1 MLTVQIKFA
10 LFVCAFLVGA
20 VSFSAPIFAE
30 DSLILT
36 ENQSLGLAN
45 VFESQGQNESAKKI
59 YASLFNSSDYNLRT
73 EAVFRLAN
81 LAMREKDYNKAI
93 KYYLHILKYYPDSV
107 FARLELARAYFMNA
121 DYSLAEQQFLFV
133 RSVKGL
139 PEEIAYNIDIFLSAI
154 RRQKNWS
161 VNTYFSLVPDSN
173 LNYASGDK
181 EECLIAFGGVFCRPL
196 EQKEKGLGI
205 KYGLNGNHYLRFT
218 RNFGLQ
224 TSIDFSALDYST
236 SRYDD
241 YDVVMAI
248 GPRYIFNKGE
258 ISLQP
263 LAGVRWYQGNLYTNQ
278 YGIRLSSSFQL
289 GNSWFFNAGTS
300 YRNLSYKNDLLDDFL
315 AADVINLYVQP
326 RYYINNKSFLLFG
339 LNYEYSYA
347 KVKAYGY
354 SALGLFLG
362 YYNEWNFGFS
372 SFIRADI
379 TNVNALEAKYFI
391 NQDYIPE
398 AIVKKDWIGNIY
410 VRITN
415 RFLEW
420 KNFYPAIS
428 YSYTKRFSNVW
439 SQEFD
444 KHKIELEIGYRF

>member
-1 MLTVQIKFA
+1 MWAVFFAAPVFAEENLMLT
-10 LFVCAFLVGA
+10 
-20 VSFSAPIFAE
+20 E
-30 DSLILT
+30 T
-36 ENQSLGLAN
+36 QSLGLAN
-45 VFESQGQNESAKKI
+45 VFESQGETENAKKI
-59 YASLFNSSDYNLRT
+59 YISLFNSSDYNIRT

-93 KYYLHILKYYPDSV
+93 KYYLHVLKYYPDSV

-133 RSVKGL
+133 RSVNGL
-139 PEEIAYNIDIFLSAI
+139 PEEIAYNIDMFLSAI
-154 RRQKNWS
+154 RRQKNWTI
-161 VNTYFSLVPDSN
+161 NTYFSLVPDSN

-196 EQKEKGLGI
+196 EQQETGLGI
-205 KYGLNGNHYLRFT
+205 KYGLNGDYYLRFT
-218 RNFGLQ
+218 RSLGLQ
-224 TSIDFSALDYST
+224 ASIDFSALDYST

-241 YDVVMAI
+241 YDVTFAL

-258 ISLQP
+258 VSLQP
-263 LAGVRWYQGNLYTNQ
+263 FVGVRWYQGNLYTNQ
-278 YGIRLSSSFQL
+278 YGIRLNSSFQL
-289 GNSWFFNAGTS
+289 GSSWVFATGSHYYKLN
-300 YRNLSYKNDLLDDFL
+300 YKNDSLNDFL
-315 AADVINLYVQP
+315 SADVVNLYIQP

-339 LNYEYSYA
+339 INYEYSCA
-347 KVKAYGY
+347 KEKAYGY
-354 SALGLFLG
+354 TALGAFLG
-362 YYNEWNFGFS
+362 YYNEWGFGFS
-372 SFIRADI
+372 SFVRADL
-379 TNVNALEAKYFI
+379 TNVNALGSKYFI
-391 NQDYIPE
+391 NENYIPQD
-398 AIVKKDWIGNIY
+398 IVKKDWIGNIY

-428 YSYTKRFSNVW
+428 YTYTKRFSNVW